1 MATDNPNT
9 IITTITKQ
17 LTHDLD
23 VNVGNKSC
31 FVWGAWNYYLGCTNG
46 LDPNLGRRSD

>member
-23 VNVGNKSC
+23 VMLVINV
-31 FVWGAWNYYLGCTNG
+31 FVLTHQINVLE
-46 LDPNLGRRSD
+46 